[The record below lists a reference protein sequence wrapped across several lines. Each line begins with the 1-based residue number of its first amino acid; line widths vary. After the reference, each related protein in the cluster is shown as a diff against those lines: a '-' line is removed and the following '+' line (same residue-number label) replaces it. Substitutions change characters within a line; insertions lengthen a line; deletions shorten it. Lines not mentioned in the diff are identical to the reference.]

1 MSGPGTPA
9 PPRPLARDVA
19 RVDGYAAIR
28 DYGVIGDKRTAAL
41 VARDGS
47 IDWMAVPTLDGPSAF
62 GALLDSADGGAF
74 ALRPDVPFSAT
85 QAYVEDTNVLETT
98 FATDVGTVRV
108 TDALALPASRT
119 LPWTQLL
126 RRVDGLA
133 GAVPMRFAVRP
144 RFDDGATDPVV
155 DRRDGAL
162 LFVREPDVLALQA
175 FGAPADANGTFC
187 CAQGDSALLVLHVF
201 HDEPISL
208 ESEATLRGRLDET
221 VDYWRRWTAGC
232 RYDGPWRGAVRRSA
246 LALDLLVDGRTGAIA
261 AAATMGLPE
270 RIGGERNYDYRYAW
284 IRDANLT
291 LEAMLNVGLTEQVH
305 ASLAWM
311 LATIRATHPHVQPM
325 YRLSGSPRV
334 PDRRLDRPGYRGS
347 RPVTLGNDA
356 RDQLQLGSYGD
367 LFDMVARFVADGGT
381 LPVTIAQRLSDVADH
396 LTSIWRHHDSGIWEL
411 PERRPYTQSKLAS
424 WLALDRAVGLARA
437 GILDARRAAAWQ
449 ACAQDIRRFVRER
462 CWSPTRGAYARDADS
477 DALDCGLLLAARAS
491 FLLDEPERLGAT
503 LDVLR
508 AELGAGGPLL
518 YRASGMADIEGAF
531 LACSFWMVEC
541 LARIGRVEE
550 AVAAMDALVAL
561 AGPTGLLSEQVD
573 PQTGA
578 LLGNLPQA
586 LSHLAL
592 INAAVAIAQSAGPP
606 ADQRV
611 RAAGAP
617 GYHA

>member
-1 MSGPGTPA
+1 
-9 PPRPLARDVA
+9 
-19 RVDGYAAIR
+19 
-28 DYGVIGDKRTAAL
+28 
-41 VARDGS
+41 
-47 IDWMAVPTLDGPSAF
+47 
-62 GALLDSADGGAF
+62 
-74 ALRPDVPFSAT
+74 
-85 QAYVEDTNVLETT
+85 
-98 FATDVGTVRV
+98 VRV

-133 GAVPMRFAVRP
+133 GEVSMRFAVRP
-144 RFDDGATDPVV
+144 RFDDGATDAVV

-175 FGAPADANGTFC
+175 FGAPADARGTFR
-187 CAQGDSALLVLHVF
+187 CAQGDSALLVLHAF

-208 ESEATLRGRLDET
+208 ESEATLRGRLEET
-221 VDYWRRWTAGC
+221 IDYWRRWTAGC
-232 RYDGPWRGAVRRSA
+232 RYDGPWREAVRRSA

-347 RPVTLGNDA
+347 QPVTLGNDA

-367 LFDMVARFVADGGT
+367 LFDMVARFVGQGGT
-381 LPVTIAQRLSDVADH
+381 LPATIAQRLSDVADH
-396 LTSIWRHHDSGIWEL
+396 LMDIWHEDDAGVWEL
-411 PERRPYTQSKLAS
+411 PEQRPYTQSKLAS
-424 WLALDRAVGLARA
+424 WLALDRAARLADAGVLDRRRA
-437 GILDARRAAAWQ
+437 GAWR
-449 ACAQDIRRFVRER
+449 ACAGDIRRYVEER
-462 CWSPTRGAYARDADS
+462 CWSDARGSYVRDADS
-477 DALDCGLLLAARAS
+477 DALDCGMLLAARDS

-503 LDVLR
+503 LDLLR

-518 YRASGMADIEGAF
+518 YRASGMSEIEGAF

-541 LARIGRVEE
+541 LARTGRVEE
-550 AVAAMDALVAL
+550 AVAGMDALVAL
-561 AGPTGLLSEQVD
+561 AGPTGLLSEEVD
-573 PQTGA
+573 PHTGD

-592 INAAVAIAQSAGPP
+592 INAAVAIAQSVGPP

-611 RAAGAP
+611 RTAGAP
-617 GYHA
+617 GYHE